1 MTGPGSRAVRVEAC
15 EDGGVTTLG
24 HCEVRITCGSREEAA
39 VIADALVEGRLV
51 ACAHL
56 VPIASVYEWK
66 QVVEH
71 DDEVLITAATRVD
84 HFESIVETVRS
95 LHSYELPA
103 ITAVALDGSRDYLA
117 WIDEQTRR

>member
-1 MTGPGSRAVRVEAC
+1 
-15 EDGGVTTLG
+15 VTTLG

-39 VIADALVEGRLV
+39 NIADALVEGHLV
-51 ACAHL
+51 ACALL
-56 VPIASVYEWK
+56 VPISSVYEWK

-84 HFESIVETVRS
+84 RFDSIVETVRS

-103 ITAVALDGSRDYLA
+103 ITAVPLDGSRDYLA
-117 WIDEQTRR
+117 WIDDQTRR

>member
-1 MTGPGSRAVRVEAC
+1 LPGVGQPAC

-39 VIADALVEGRLV
+39 GIADALVEGRLV

-56 VPIASVYEWK
+56 VPISSVYEWK

-84 HFESIVETVRS
+84 RFDAIVETVRS

-103 ITAVALDGSRDYLA
+103 ITAVALDGSHDYLD
-117 WIDEQTRR
+117 WIDGQTRR

>member
-1 MTGPGSRAVRVEAC
+1 
-15 EDGGVTTLG
+15 VTTLG

-39 VIADALVEGRLV
+39 TIAHALVEAQLV

-56 VPIASVYEWK
+56 VPISSVYEWK
-66 QVVEH
+66 QVIEH

-84 HFESIVETVRS
+84 RFDSIVETVRS

-103 ITAVALDGSRDYLA
+103 VTAVALDGSHDYLA
-117 WIDEQTRR
+117 WIDDQTRR

>member
-1 MTGPGSRAVRVEAC
+1 M
-15 EDGGVTTLG
+15 
-24 HCEVRITCGSREEAA
+24 RITCGSPAEAGT
-39 VIADALVEGRLV
+39 IADALVEAHLV

-56 VPIASVYEWK
+56 APISSVYEWK
-66 QVVEH
+66 RVVEH

-84 HFESIVETVRS
+84 RFDAIVETVRS

-103 ITAVALDGSRDYLA
+103 ITAVPLDGSHDYLA